1 MKKVKMNIPD
11 QGDYQL
17 KEGLNQ
23 LKTNVA
29 FCGEGIKVISITSS
43 VMNEG
48 KSSVAFSLAKTLAA
62 DGKKTLLLDADLRK
76 STLVAKYHIEGI
88 EKGFSHYLTGQAG
101 KEDIIYATEYDDFY
115 LTVAGPLVPD
125 PIRLLNSDLFGT
137 FMEQIKEKFDYV
149 IVDTPPLGLVVD
161 AVIIGQHTDGPIVVI
176 EQGVI
181 KRKILQDVVK
191 QLRTGNVQILGAVL
205 NKVDQVS
212 GGYYKYSYY
221 SEGYSHGKHKKKQ
234 K

>member
-48 KSSVAFSLAKTLAA
+48 KSSVAFSLAETLAA

-88 EKGFSHYLTGQAG
+88 EKGFSH
-101 KEDIIYATEYDDFY
+101 Y

-161 AVIIGQHTDGPIVVI
+161 AVIIGQHTDGTIVVI